1 MQIELSS
8 NMDDIPDL
16 NLNSGEAVKPN
27 PWYLDAPFLLDI
39 LSVTSDAVL
48 VTNSDQHIVFFNA
61 AAEQVFGYPAED
73 VIGQPLDLVI
83 PPNYVSGHYGHVL
96 DFMAAG
102 EKIRKRDERIL
113 VRGYRKD
120 GSSFPADVSLLKFGS
135 GDQLAFTALV
145 RDVSEQQ
152 LAEDALNESETVYR
166 SVITALEEGVLI
178 HSQDGTIGACNP
190 SAERILGMQADELT
204 RLSSLDPAFRP
215 IHEDGSPFPGQTH
228 PAEMTLQEGR
238 SQSGVVM
245 GIHRPDGE
253 LVWLSMNSSPIYMHN
268 NTQPMAVVVS
278 FSDITSRKNTLDAL
292 RQSEER
298 FYKAFNSSPAAI
310 SIRSE
315 ATGEYLEIN
324 QSFIQLLG
332 FERQEIIGRTPGE
345 LGVWTGTT
353 SYNQMMEFLKQ
364 EGTVHNLEID
374 IRTKTGEIR
383 NCLVSAEIIE
393 LQGEAAVLAMVSDF
407 TERRQFEQA
416 LSASEARFRGLFEQ
430 SQLPIHLAAPDGRT
444 IAVNQAYQDLWGLAG
459 ADLANH
465 NVFERSAI
473 VQTGVIPYLKKA
485 FAGQVTVTP
494 AILFQPDIIPTIQGG
509 RSHWIKSFM
518 YPIKDE
524 HRQLREMATVFED
537 VTEQIQAEQSLIEKE
552 AQYRS
557 IFESVSDGLFI
568 TNLDGELVDF
578 NPAAS
583 QMNGY
588 SMEEFRQLQPK
599 DFIHP
604 DSFPKFIRYI
614 TSVKADRPFR
624 TQAKCIHKAGSLID
638 VDVFGTLFNFRG
650 KPHALTVVRDI
661 TEQVQAY
668 QLLERRVSN
677 RTRELSTLLKVSRN
691 VASTLELK
699 PLLALILDQIKEVVD
714 FTASAI
720 FVLEDDE
727 KLALLSYQRPASQEP
742 LPNFLDLRRA
752 HHCQVVIEQC
762 EPVIISNIQA
772 DTPLARSL
780 QQTSQMHQAESLETM
795 GAWMGIPLLVKELPI
810 GMLAFEHQQVDFF
823 TERHAELAL
832 TFANFAAVAIE
843 NARLYEQAQT
853 LASLQE
859 RQRLARELHD
869 SVSQAL
875 YGIALGARTARTLLD
890 RSGAGDQSALAEPL
904 DYVLSLAEAGLAEMR
919 ALIFELRPESLEL
932 EGLSIALSKQAA
944 ALAARHT
951 IRVETFLCEEPQTSL
966 TVKEAFYRI
975 AQEALNNIVKHAAA
989 SEVRLTL
996 NCTAAE
1002 LLLIVEDNGQG
1013 FDPGGDFPGH
1023 LGLRSMSERI
1033 ERVGGNLIVESSPG
1047 KGARVSARLIH

>member
-1 MQIELSS
+1 
-8 NMDDIPDL
+8 MDDTPDL
-16 NLNSGEAVKPN
+16 NPNSGETGEPG
-27 PWYLDAPFLLDI
+27 PWYLDAAFLLDI
-39 LSVTSDAVL
+39 LSVTSDAIL
-48 VTNSDQHIVFFNA
+48 VTNNSRRIVFFND
-61 AAEQVFGYPAED
+61 AAEQVFGYRAEE
-73 VIGQPLDLVI
+73 VMGQPLDMVI
-83 PPNYVSGHYGHVL
+83 PPNYVSGHYGQIL
-96 DFMAAG
+96 EIIAAD
-102 EKIRKRDERIL
+102 EKIRKRDERLL

-120 GSSFPADVSLLKFGS
+120 GSSFPADVSIIKFGS
-135 GDQLAFTALV
+135 GDQQAYTALV
-145 RDVSEQQ
+145 RDMSEQQ
-152 LAEDALNESETVYR
+152 LAEAALNESEAVYR

-178 HSQDGTIGACNP
+178 HSKDGTIGACNP

-204 RLSSLDPAFRP
+204 RLSSLDPAFKP
-215 IHEDGSPFPGQTH
+215 IHEDGTPFPGRTH
-228 PAEMTLQEGR
+228 PTVITLQEGR

-245 GIHRPDGE
+245 GIHRSDGE
-253 LVWLSMNSSPIYMHN
+253 LVWLSMNSSPIYMDDSS
-268 NTQPMAVVVS
+268 QPMAVVVS
-278 FSDITSRKNTLDAL
+278 FSDITDRKYTLDAL

-315 ATGEYLEIN
+315 ATGEYLEVN
-324 QSFIQLLG
+324 QSFIQLVG
-332 FERQEIIGRTPGE
+332 FERPEIVGRTPGE
-345 LGVWTGTT
+345 LGVLADGS
-353 SYNQMMEFLKQ
+353 SYNHLMDLLNR
-364 EGTVHNLEID
+364 EGTVRNLEID
-374 IRTKTGEIR
+374 FRSKTGEIR

-393 LQGEAAVLAMVSDF
+393 LQGEAAILAMVSDF
-407 TERRQFEQA
+407 TERRQFERA

-430 SQLPIHLAAPDGRT
+430 SQLPIHLAAPKGNT
-444 IAVNQAYQDLWGLAG
+444 IAVNQAYRDLWGIG
-459 ADLANH
+459 DADLANH
-465 NVFERSAI
+465 NVFDRPAI
-473 VQTGVIPYLKKA
+473 FQSGVIPYLEKA

-494 AILFQPDIIPTIQGG
+494 PILFQPDQIPTIQGG
-509 RSHWIKSFM
+509 RPHWIKSFM

-524 HRQLREMATVFED
+524 RGQLREMATVFED

-568 TNLDGELVDF
+568 TNLEGELVDF

-588 SMEEFRQLQPK
+588 GMAEFRRLQLQ

-604 DSFPKFIRYI
+604 DSLPRFSKYI

-624 TQAKCIHKAGSLID
+624 TQAKCLHKDSSLID
-638 VDVFGTLFNFRG
+638 VDVFGTLFNYRG
-650 KPHALTVVRDI
+650 KPHALTVLRDI

-668 QLLERRVSN
+668 QLLERRVSD

-727 KLALLSYQRPASQEP
+727 TLALLSYQRPASQEP
-742 LPNFLDLRRA
+742 LAHRLDLRRA
-752 HHCQVVIEQC
+752 HHCRVVIEQR
-762 EPVIISNIQA
+762 EPVIISNMQA

-780 QQTSQMHQAESLETM
+780 QQASKIQTAESPETM
-795 GAWMGIPLLVKELPI
+795 GAWMGIPLLVKEHPI
-810 GMLAFEHQQVDFF
+810 GMLAFEHEHVNFF

-890 RSGAGDQSALAEPL
+890 RSCNDDQSALAEPL

-932 EGLSIALSKQAA
+932 EGLSMSLSKQAA

-951 IRVETFLCEEPQTSL
+951 IRVETILCEEPQTSL
-966 TVKEAFYRI
+966 IVKEAFYRI
-975 AQEALNNIVKHAAA
+975 AQEAMNNIVKHAGA

-996 NCTAAE
+996 NCTEAQI
-1002 LLLIVEDNGQG
+1002 LLVVEDNGKG

-1023 LGLRSMSERI
+1023 LGLRSMNERI
-1033 ERVGGNLIVESSPG
+1033 DRLGGNLTVESSPG
-1047 KGARVSARLIH
+1047 KGTRVSALLYC

>member
-1 MQIELSS
+1 
-8 NMDDIPDL
+8 MDDKR
-16 NLNSGEAVKPN
+16 NLSPNSRDANEPS
-27 PWYLDAPFLLDI
+27 PWYLNPAFLLDI

-48 VTNSDQHIVFFNA
+48 VMNSDQQIVFFNA
-61 AAEQVFGYPAED
+61 AAERVFGYLSEE
-73 VIGQPLDLVI
+73 ILGQSLDLVI
-83 PPNYVSGHYGHVL
+83 PPNYVTGHYRHVL
-96 DFMAAG
+96 EFKAAS
-102 EKIRKRDERIL
+102 EKIRKGEERLL

-120 GSSFPADVSLLKFGS
+120 GSSFPAEVSLMKFGS
-135 GDQLAFTALV
+135 GDRLALTALV
-145 RDVSEQQ
+145 RDISEQQ
-152 LAEDALNESETVYR
+152 LTEAALNESEAVYR
-166 SVITALEEGVLI
+166 SIITAMEEGVLI
-178 HSQDGTIGACNP
+178 HSKDGTIGACNP
-190 SAERILGMQADELT
+190 SAERILGLHADELT
-204 RLSSLDPAFRP
+204 RLSSLDPVFTP
-215 IHEDGSPFPGQTH
+215 IREDGTPFPGRTH
-228 PAEMTLQEGR
+228 PAVLTLQEGR
-238 SQSGVVM
+238 SLSGVVM

-253 LVWLSMNSSPIYMHN
+253 LVWLSMNSSPIYMDDSN
-268 NTQPMAVVVS
+268 QPLAVVVS
-278 FSDITSRKNTLDAL
+278 FSDITSRKYTLDAL

-315 ATGEYLEIN
+315 ASGEYFEVN
-324 QSFIQLLG
+324 QSFINLVG
-332 FERQEIIGRTPGE
+332 YKRQEIIGRTPGE
-345 LGVWTGTT
+345 LGVWARNSG
-353 SYNQMMEFLKQ
+353 YNRLMDFLRQ
-364 EGTVHNLEID
+364 EGTARNLEID

-393 LQGEAAVLAMVSDF
+393 LQGEAAVLSMVSDI
-407 TERRQFEQA
+407 TERRQFERA

-430 SQLPIHLAAPDGRT
+430 SQLPMHLAAPDGT
-444 IAVNQAYQDLWGLAG
+444 TLAVNQAYRELWGIG
-459 ADLANH
+459 EADLAGH
-465 NVFERSAI
+465 NIFDRPAI
-473 VQTGVIPYLKKA
+473 IQSGIIPYLEKA

-494 AILFQPDIIPTIQGG
+494 AVLFQPDIIPTIQGG

-524 HRQLREMATVFED
+524 HGQLREMATVFED
-537 VTEQIQAEQSLIEKE
+537 VTEQIRAEQSLIEKE

-568 TNLDGELVDF
+568 TNLEGELVDF

-588 SMEEFRQLQPK
+588 QMEEFRQLQPA

-604 DSFPKFIRYI
+604 GSLHRFSKYI
-614 TSVKADRPFR
+614 PSVTADRPIRF
-624 TQAKCIHKAGSLID
+624 QAKCIHKDGSLID
-638 VDVFGTLFNFRG
+638 VDVFGTLFNYRG
-650 KPHALTVVRDI
+650 KPHALTVMRDI
-661 TEQVQAY
+661 SEQVQAY
-668 QLLERRVSN
+668 QLLERRVGD

-691 VASTLELK
+691 VASMLELK
-699 PLLALILDQIKEVVD
+699 PLLALILDQIREVVD

-720 FVLEDDE
+720 FILEDDQN
-727 KLALLSYQRPASQEP
+727 LALLSYQRQDTQEP
-742 LPNFLDLRRA
+742 LAHRLDLRRA
-752 HHCQVVIEQC
+752 HHCRVVVEYR
-762 EPVIISNIQA
+762 EPVIIANIRA

-780 QQTSQMHQAESLETM
+780 QQTSQIQSGESQDAT
-795 GAWMGIPLLVKELPI
+795 GAWMGIPLLVKERPI
-810 GMLAFEHQQVDFF
+810 GMLAFEHPQVNFF

-875 YGIALGARTARTLLD
+875 YGIALGARTARTIME
-890 RSGAGDQSALAEPL
+890 RSCNSDQTALAEPL

-951 IRVETFLCEEPQTSL
+951 IRVETFLCEEPETSL

-975 AQEALNNIVKHAAA
+975 AQEAMNNVVKHAEA
-989 SEVRLTL
+989 SKVRLTL
-996 NCTAAE
+996 ECSAAE
-1002 LLLIVEDNGQG
+1002 ILLMVEDDGQG
-1013 FDPGGDFPGH
+1013 FNPDGDFPGH

-1033 ERVGGNLIVESSPG
+1033 EKLGGNLSIESSPG
-1047 KGARVSARLIH
+1047 KGTRVSARLIHSE